1 MANNEFDLLNEPV
14 KAVEVGYNRVE
25 SFVEKNKRNL
35 LIGGGAVVGVVLLTL
50 GYKEFIQKPLEV
62 EAQEALYKAQNLFA
76 ADSVKAAL
84 NGNAEVLGFLD
95 IADEYGWTKAGNL
108 ANYYAGICYLDL
120 GQPQE
125 AIESM
130 ESFSS
135 NDGLLE
141 ANKWGSIA
149 DAFIELKQPKEAL
162 SYFLK
167 AAKIAD
173 NDLQTP
179 FFLKKAALTAEMQD
193 DFDQALELFEQIKK
207 DYSQS
212 AEGYEAARD
221 IAYCKAKL
229 GQE

>member
-14 KAVEVGYNRVE
+14 KAVEIGYNRVE
-25 SFVEKNKRNL
+25 TFVEKHKRNL

-50 GYKEFIQKPLEV
+50 GYKEFIQKPMEV

-76 ADSVKAAL
+76 ADSVKSAL

-125 AIESM
+125 AIEYM

-135 NDGLLE
+135 SDGLLE

-162 SYFLK
+162 GYYLK
-167 AAKIAD
+167 AADIAD
-173 NDLQTP
+173 NDLQSP
-179 FFLKKAALTAEMQD
+179 FFLKKAALTAEMLE

>member
-1 MANNEFDLLNEPV
+1 MANNEFDIINEPV
-14 KAVEVGYNRVE
+14 KAVEIGYNRVE
-25 SFVEKNKRNL
+25 SFVEKNKKNL
-35 LIGGGAVVGVVLLTL
+35 LIGGGVLVGAVVLTL
-50 GYKEFIQKPLEV
+50 GYQEFIQKPLEV

-76 ADSVKAAL
+76 GDSVKAAL

-108 ANYYAGICYLDL
+108 AQYYAGLCYLDL

-125 AIESM
+125 AIESL

-135 NDGLLE
+135 SDGLLE

-149 DAFIELKQPKEAL
+149 DAFMDLKQPDEAL
-162 SYFLK
+162 DYYVK
-167 AAKIAD
+167 AANIAD

-179 FFLKKAALTAEMQD
+179 FFLKKAALTAEMLE
-193 DFDQALELFEQIKK
+193 DFDAALGYYERIKA

-212 AEGYEAARD
+212 TEGFEAARD